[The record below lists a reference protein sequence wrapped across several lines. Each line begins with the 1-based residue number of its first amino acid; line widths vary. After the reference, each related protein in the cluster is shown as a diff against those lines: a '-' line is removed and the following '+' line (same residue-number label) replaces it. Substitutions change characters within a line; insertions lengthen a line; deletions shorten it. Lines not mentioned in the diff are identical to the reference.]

1 MGSKLIL
8 MRHGRSAW
16 NGQNLFTG
24 WVDIPLDELGIQES
38 LEGGKKIRNEPID
51 VAFTSTLNRAQMTL
65 VLALL
70 HHSSKKVPVFLHPE
84 EPWSKIH
91 SQETL
96 ATTLPVHIASE
107 LNERM
112 YGKLQGMNK
121 AEMADKFGVE
131 QVQKWRRSFDVCP
144 PEGESLKNTCERAW
158 PYFQNKIVPH
168 LERGENVFI
177 AAHGNSLRAIV
188 MHLDKLSSEEIVK
201 LEIATG
207 EPLFYT
213 YEKGSWRKS

>member
-1 MGSKLIL
+1 

-16 NGQNLFTG
+16 NGLNLFTG
-24 WVDIPLDELGIQES
+24 WVDIPLDEKGIQES
-38 LEGGKKIRNEPID
+38 LEGGEKIRDLPID
-51 VAFTSTLNRAQMTL
+51 VVFTSTLVRAQMTL

-70 HHSSKKVPVFLHPE
+70 HHKAKKVPVFLHPGEGKLDTWAKIYSE
-84 EPWSKIH
+84 EAKLS
-91 SQETL
+91 
-96 ATTLPVHIASE
+96 TLPVHIAAE

-121 AEMADKFGVE
+121 AEMAEEFGAD
-131 QVQKWRRSFDVCP
+131 QVQKWRRSFDIRP
-144 PEGESLKNTCERAW
+144 PEGESLLDTCERAW

-168 LERGENVFI
+168 LERNENVFI

-188 MHLDKLSSEEIVK
+188 MHLERLSCEDVVN

-207 EPLFYT
+207 DPLIYT
-213 YEKGSWRKS
+213 YEKGAWRK

>member
-1 MGSKLIL
+1 MNSKLIL

-16 NGQNLFTG
+16 NGLNLFTG

-38 LEGGKKIRNEPID
+38 LEGGKKIKDLPID
-51 VAFTSTLNRAQMTL
+51 QVFTSGLIRAQMTV

-70 HHSSKKVPVFLHPE
+70 HHHSKKVPVFLHPE
-84 EPWSKIH
+84 DPWTQIYS
-91 SQETL
+91 SQ
-96 ATTLPVHIASE
+96 AARSTLPVHIAPE

-121 AEMADKFGVE
+121 KEMAEKFGE
-131 QVQKWRRSFDVCP
+131 PQVHEWRRSFATKP
-144 PEGESLKNTCERAW
+144 PDGESLKDTCARAL
-158 PYFQNKIVPH
+158 PYFQKKIIPH
-168 LERGENVFI
+168 LEKGENVFI

-188 MHLDKLSSEEIVK
+188 MHLDQLSEDEVVN

-207 EPLFYT
+207 EPLIYS
-213 YEKGSWRKS
+213 YENGRWRK